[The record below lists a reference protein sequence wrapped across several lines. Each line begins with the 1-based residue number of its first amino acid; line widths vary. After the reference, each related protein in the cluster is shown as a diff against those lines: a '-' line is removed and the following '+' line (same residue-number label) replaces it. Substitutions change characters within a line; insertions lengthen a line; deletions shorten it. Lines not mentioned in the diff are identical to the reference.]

1 MSEFSLTLVLRKED
15 KQNSNMTW
23 QKYKLN
29 LRNSFFLEE
38 CFQVGN
44 FFNRFFKTD
53 RHIVAVC
60 LLSPLHILSI
70 TEPMTK
76 PAMAPSTLCVWANPL
91 KSPIHLINPIVV
103 LILPANISVSHVIA
117 KQITRNRPFPV
128 LLGPVSAPVFP
139 CFVAGCSLAD
149 APRLRIHCPAD
160 GASLDIDKPQTG

>member
-1 MSEFSLTLVLRKED
+1 MRLPTFIETFLSRTQVITCDASTISEKRNLLRLSSALVLAV
-15 KQNSNMTW
+15 SV
-23 QKYKLN
+23 L
-29 LRNSFFLEE
+29 L
-38 CFQVGN
+38 C
-44 FFNRFFKTD
+44 
-53 RHIVAVC
+53 VAVG
-60 LLSPLHILSI
+60 LLSPLHILSM

-103 LILPANISVSHVIA
+103 LILPAIISVSHVLS

>member
-1 MSEFSLTLVLRKED
+1 MAKVNIKSE
-15 KQNSNMTW
+15 
-23 QKYKLN
+23 KLILFGGN
-29 LRNSFFLEE
+29 
-38 CFQVGN
+38 FQVGN

-91 KSPIHLINPIVV
+91 KSPIHLINPIVI

>member
-1 MSEFSLTLVLRKED
+1 
-15 KQNSNMTW
+15 MTW

-103 LILPANISVSHVIA
+103 LILPAIISVSHVIS

-128 LLGPVSAPVFP
+128 PLGPVLAPVYP
-139 CFVAGCSLAD
+139 CFGADCGLAD
-149 APRLRIHCPAD
+149 APWLRIHCSAD
-160 GASLDIDKPQTG
+160 GASRWIIVK

>member
-1 MSEFSLTLVLRKED
+1 MAKVNIKSE
-15 KQNSNMTW
+15 
-23 QKYKLN
+23 KLILFGGN
-29 LRNSFFLEE
+29 
-38 CFQVGN
+38 FQVGN

-103 LILPANISVSHVIA
+103 LILPAIISVSHVIS

-128 LLGPVSAPVFP
+128 PLGPVSAPVYP
-139 CFVAGCSLAD
+139 CFAPIAVSPTPPGSVFIAPPMAQVAG
-149 APRLRIHCPAD
+149 
-160 GASLDIDKPQTG
+160 